1 MKWIVETLNQQVLE
15 ELDALP
21 DDMQAKYHFI
31 AGMIEDLGPGQ
42 VGGPHLRHIEGRL
55 WEMRLKGRDSFARA
69 LYVVVTGR
77 KVVIVRV
84 FIKKTPKTPRHEIEL
99 ALSRAKEIL

>member
-1 MKWIVETLNQQVLE
+1 MKWTVETLNQQVLE

-31 AGMIEDLGPGQ
+31 AGMIEDFGPSQ
-42 VGGPHLRHIEGRL
+42 VGMPHLRHIEGRL
-55 WEMRLKGRDSFARA
+55 WELRLKGRDGIARA

-84 FIKKTPKTPRHEIEL
+84 FIKKTSKTPRHEIDL
-99 ALSRAKEIL
+99 ALSRANQIL